1 MRALI
6 QRVSKA
12 SVTVEGRI
20 AGSIGHGYVI
30 LVGVTHG
37 DSRQEVEWLANKIAG
52 LRLFEDDAGKM
63 NLSIND
69 VGGSVLIVS
78 QFTLYANAKKGRRP
92 SFTGAAHPDYAEPLV
107 SLFADEIQAM
117 GIPVETGVFGAMM
130 SVEIINDGPVTL
142 MLER

>member
-12 SVTVEGRI
+12 SVTVEGRVYR
-20 AGSIGHGYVI
+20 SIKQGYVI
-30 LVGVTHG
+30 LVGVTHD
-37 DSRQEVEWLANKIAG
+37 DSYREAEWLANKIVG

-63 NLSIND
+63 NLSIVD
-69 VGGSVLIVS
+69 MGGSVLIVS
-78 QFTLYANAKKGRRP
+78 QFTLYANANKGRRP
-92 SFTGAAHPDYAEPLV
+92 SFTGAAHPDHAEPLV
-107 SLFADEIQAM
+107 SLLADAIESK
-117 GIPVETGVFGAMM
+117 GIHVETGIFGAMM